1 MKQTTLLP
9 NQQNANF
16 SLSRIIGINESFRV
30 RAVGVIMALVIISN
44 IITHTIFNPFL
55 SKKMAQEPLYL
66 MEKASMFITDE
77 KAFEQK
83 VRDVANRLE
92 IQPEWLMSVMYS
104 ESRFDAAAENLKGSG
119 AVGLIQF
126 MPTTALGLNTTTQ
139 KLGKMTPVAQLEY
152 VYEYLAGVKR
162 KYGGFESL
170 TELYLAILFP
180 KALEGDYCYTL
191 YAKPSQAY
199 KQNAGLDEDNDG
211 RVTVSDI
218 DRRMQRVFPKGYI
231 AGKKPQ
237 VNETEATQQFV
248 HEAGF

>member
-1 MKQTTLLP
+1 MKQQTLVP
-9 NQQNANF
+9 TQQNASF
-16 SLSRIIGINESFRV
+16 SVSRFLGINETLRV
-30 RAVGVIMALVIISN
+30 RAAGAILAFVILSN

-55 SKKMAQEPLYL
+55 SKKPETEPLYL
-66 MEKASMFITDE
+66 MEKASMFIADE

-83 VRDVANRLE
+83 VRDIAARLE

-126 MPTTALGLNTTTQ
+126 MPATATDLNTTTQ
-139 KLGKMTPVAQLEY
+139 KLGSMHHVAQLEY
-152 VYEYLAGVKR
+152 VYGYLANVKR
-162 KYGGFESL
+162 KYGGFDSL
-170 TELYLAILFP
+170 TDLYLAILFP

-199 KQNAGLDEDNDG
+199 RQNAGLDEDKDG
-211 RVTVSDI
+211 RVTVGDI

-237 VNETEATQQFV
+237 VNESEATQQFV